1 MPGRISE
8 AENQVSPETKSTL
21 IDLERRFENT
31 KKNDNKSEKK
41 NEFVFDIA
49 NKNGVKFIEN
59 ESEDILSE
67 GKINQTEKK
76 GSCNRYFI
84 PKIIN
89 TTLSQA

>member
-67 GKINQTEKK
+67 EEKNQTEKK
-76 GSCNRYFI
+76 GSCNRYSI
-84 PKIIN
+84 PKLIN
-89 TTLSQA
+89 TLSQA

>member
-1 MPGRISE
+1 
-8 AENQVSPETKSTL
+8 
-21 IDLERRFENT
+21 
-31 KKNDNKSEKK
+31 
-41 NEFVFDIA
+41 VFDIA
-49 NKNGVKFIEN
+49 KKNGVKFIEN